1 MSSHTLPVAGAA
13 GRRWLS
19 GLQYTALGLAVAL
32 SLAACNKDG
41 DNGAAAQLGAPAQSA
56 PEPQPVAYQPPP
68 PEVLYR
74 MVAPIALYPDK
85 LVAQVLAA
93 STYPDQVGAAESWLG
108 QNPGLKPAELARAVN
123 DQPWDPSVK
132 SLTQFP
138 NVLEQMASNLPWT
151 TALGKAYYNDP
162 ADVMNAIQVMRGRA
176 YQAGALKSSK
186 RMQVRVAAPPANPD
200 YVPAPGVAAPMVV
213 PVIQAPPQF
222 IEIAPTAV
230 DTVYV
235 PQYDPAVV
243 YGAPLPVY
251 TGYSYAVA
259 PPLAVGLIGFGAGIL
274 LAEPAWH
281 RPWGWNS
288 WGMHWGEPGRRWHA
302 GEPPP
307 PMARPAVVYNNT
319 TYVSRSTTVVNNTI
333 NVGQPRPMPAV
344 NAQPQPFGPHP
355 GALGAAAMGGA
366 ALATGALAQ
375 RPQPS
380 APHGGPGPWQQLPPA
395 GQPPHMAGM
404 TPPAGQF
411 RPPSQGGPQAG
422 AGFAQRPSAPP
433 GQGHAPAAEPW
444 AARQAGRNGVPP
456 PQART
461 APVPPPQG
469 AAAAH
474 APRPWMAQREQERMR
489 VQAQPQA
496 LLPAQQRAQEQA
508 HPQQAGMAQQRA
520 QDQARQQQAV
530 MAQQRAQDQARQQ
543 QAVMAQQ
550 RMQEQARQ
558 QQAAMAQQ
566 RAQEQARQQQAVMA
580 QQRAQDQARQ
590 QQAAMA
596 QQRAQDQ
603 ARQQQAVMAQQRAQE
618 QARQQQAVMAQQRAQ
633 QQMQMQQR
641 QEMAQRQEMQRAQQ
655 FQQQQQQMAAAR
667 AREARPP
674 ERGGAPGQHE
684 GRWR

>member
-1 MSSHTLPVAGAA
+1 MSSHTLPAAGAA

-41 DNGAAAQLGAPAQSA
+41 DNGAVAQLGAPASPA
-56 PEPQPVAYQPPP
+56 PEPQPVAYQPPA

-85 LVAQVLAA
+85 LVAQILAA
-93 STYPDQVGAAESWLG
+93 STYPDQVSAAESWLG
-108 QNPGLKPAELARAVN
+108 QNPGLKPAELALAAN
-123 DQPWDPSVK
+123 DQPWDPAVK

-176 YQAGALKSSK
+176 YEAGALKSSK

-200 YVPAPGVAAPMVV
+200 YVPAPGVAAPVV
-213 PVIQAPPQF
+213 APVIQAPPQF
-222 IEIAPTAV
+222 IEIAPSAV

-243 YGAPLPVY
+243 YGAPLPLY

-259 PPLAVGLIGFGAGIL
+259 PPLAVGLLGFGTAIVV
-274 LAEPAWH
+274 AEPVWNRPWH

-307 PMARPAVVYNNT
+307 PPMARPAVVYNNT
-319 TYVSRSTTVVNNTI
+319 TYVSRSTTVVNHTI
-333 NVGQPRPMPAV
+333 HVGQPRPMPAV

-355 GALGAAAMGGA
+355 GALGAAAVGGA
-366 ALATGALAQ
+366 ALAAGALAQ
-375 RPQPS
+375 RPQPPV
-380 APHGGPGPWQQLPPA
+380 PHGGPGPWQQQPPA
-395 GQPPHMAGM
+395 GQPPHLAGLV
-404 TPPAGQF
+404 PPGQF
-411 RPPSQGGPQAG
+411 RQPWQGGLQPG

-433 GQGHAPAAEPW
+433 GQGHAPAAESW
-444 AARQAGRNGVPP
+444 SARQAGRNGVPQ
-456 PQART
+456 PQAQT

-508 HPQQAGMAQQRA
+508 HPQQA
-520 QDQARQQQAV
+520 V

-558 QQAAMAQQ
+558 QQMAMAQQ
-566 RAQEQARQQQAVMA
+566 RSQEQARQQQAA
-580 QQRAQDQARQ
+580 
-590 QQAAMA
+590 
-596 QQRAQDQ
+596 
-603 ARQQQAVMAQQRAQE
+603 
-618 QARQQQAVMAQQRAQ
+618 MAQQRAQ

-674 ERGGAPGQHE
+674 ERGGVPGQHE